1 MSEKNLDRI
10 LDQAI
15 DEIAQARMDPAAEKA
30 AVDQVWA
37 RLSQELVEDAPADQK
52 ILGHGD
58 FEALIPA
65 FVKGELSG
73 AKAMLLQD
81 HVGECVPCRRA
92 LKIARTGGNR
102 KPAATVRAPRSA
114 AAVWGWRVAAAAIV
128 VIALIG
134 LDIKTDLFTIQ
145 AEGLIQ
151 IERVQGKVFQVT
163 DQGTEPVREGDQLS
177 FDQVRA
183 LRTGK
188 DSNMMFRM
196 SDDSVVEVNER
207 TELAIYNKKKFWQRG
222 RGDGLIDLGRGSIIV
237 EASQQG
243 SGHLFVETGDAEI
256 AVTGTVFAVNSGF
269 KGSRVSVIEGSV
281 EVNHGRSHDTVTPG
295 QQVTEVDLGNFCQKL
310 IVPEVV
316 FTSEDFPERTIDH
329 AHLGHPMLKVVESL
343 VDLCVGMGM

>member
-92 LKIARTGGNR
+92 LKNARTGGGR

-128 VIALIG
+128 AASSPANAFAAISINRSVLLISQIVI
-134 LDIKTDLFTIQ
+134 
-145 AEGLIQ
+145 
-151 IERVQGKVFQVT
+151 
-163 DQGTEPVREGDQLS
+163 LS
-177 FDQVRA
+177 
-183 LRTGK
+183 RTGFA
-188 DSNMMFRM
+188 DIFFTRLSSCSASSNRP
-196 SDDSVVEVNER
+196 V
-207 TELAIYNKKKFWQRG
+207 LAKAMPR
-222 RGDGLIDLGRGSIIV
+222 
-237 EASQQG
+237 A
-243 SGHLFVETGDAEI
+243 
-256 AVTGTVFAVNSGF
+256 
-269 KGSRVSVIEGSV
+269 
-281 EVNHGRSHDTVTPG
+281 
-295 QQVTEVDLGNFCQKL
+295 
-310 IVPEVV
+310 
-316 FTSEDFPERTIDH
+316 
-329 AHLGHPMLKVVESL
+329 
-343 VDLCVGMGM
+343 